1 MRNGATNQQP
11 QCDKHTR
18 SSETWEISFFL
29 GMCTAA
35 VFWTSD
41 TSKEKATSKTDER
54 SMMAM
59 SDKDEDDGV
68 KAG

>member
-1 MRNGATNQQP
+1 
-11 QCDKHTR
+11 
-18 SSETWEISFFL
+18 
-29 GMCTAA
+29 MCTAA

-41 TSKEKATSKTDER
+41 TSKAKATSKTDDR